1 MLIGSNSKYL
11 LKKTQAKARMFEYDV
26 PLEEHIVVEEEAI
39 KLLLIAIG
47 SLNEVSS
54 VVIKSDEVDQVRI
67 DQKLVSDLH
76 FSATFFDSLITST
89 IDPSEDYNYY
99 YLLGAASYYFCDY
112 VGSSRVMLSF
122 VDEQINVGGGGFEKG
137 VYQILNGSYQFDEIE
152 PLAQLF
158 EREIGLMVKE
168 YFDFFQTGIFPDFQR
183 NLQIYEKVLM
193 EGTNRESFLCGI
205 MVALIKKKTLNSAL
219 NLLPRYSL
227 VPSETWKS
235 KILDNNKLA
244 ELWPSQRKLGD
255 FGLFQGNSGVVQMPT
270 SSGKTTGIAIM
281 LQSSFITNPGK
292 NALIVAPFRALCK
305 EITRDLVAFFDND
318 SSVNVEEIFD
328 IPDKTDIEDF
338 VEDERNQVFV
348 LTPEK
353 LLYLL
358 RIDATILNEVSLVV
372 LDEAHLFDDPNR
384 GTRYELL
391 IATLKNFL
399 PEAAQT
405 VLISAVV
412 PNADVINDWINDGTG
427 VVISDNTI
435 KAVEK
440 SIAIGDWLGDRSRL
454 TFVNP
459 ENPDVELYYVPRV
472 VEIREL
478 GKFPQE
484 RKVRYFPELNLVKR
498 EKSKENGND
507 LSIYY
512 AIKLLHNGSVAVFCG
527 QKTTV
532 GSIVKRVLELEKR
545 NVDISIFA
553 DTCINNE
560 NLKISKLIEVNL
572 GEDSYY
578 SIGASKGI
586 FPHHADIPTGV
597 KYSIEYAMSEKLIS
611 FVVCT
616 STLAQGVNLPIK
628 YLIVSNIFQAGERM
642 SVRDFHNLIGR
653 TGRAGKHTEGS
664 VILTEPFIY
673 NNRQIWGSMYKWQ
686 GYKRLINASNSEP
699 CDSTIIQ
706 LVKPVYFRLEGL
718 QAEVPVSFFKIIL
731 EKYQHLDEYNNHM
744 GQIRELFVTKYPK
757 QIRQLDNTI
766 DRIESTLNE
775 IENYIASYLSR
786 DDIGFQITPEKIAM
800 ETLGYFLANEE
811 EKIKIIEMFTLIQE
825 YIRELP
831 SEDVKKLS
839 QTSIGVFQGKALLN
853 WTREEIDA
861 LIRIET
867 DSEII
872 KSIIPKIVG
881 MTKTTVIKNFV
892 DRFWL
897 KDICELWISGQSYV
911 AILQF
916 CQGNEIQ
923 ILYRGKPSDIR
934 IEDVVQICDKVFA
947 YENLLPIAAIQTF
960 LSDFEDF
967 NGELLFTLFSK
978 KMKYGLPDVLSIM
991 IYELGF
997 SDRHIAQLMSA
1008 LLPKGTRTKNEIR
1021 IFLRRNKVAFRRV
1034 LENYPSYFKSVLEII

>member
-1 MLIGSNSKYL
+1 MLIGNNSKYL

-26 PLEEHIVVEEEAI
+26 PLDDHIAVEEEAV

-54 VVIKSDEVDQVRI
+54 AVIKSGEVGQVMI
-67 DQKLVSDLH
+67 NQKLVSDLH
-76 FSATFFDSLITST
+76 FSATFFDSLVTST
-89 IDPSEDYNYY
+89 IGPSEDYNYF

-137 VYQILNGSYQFDEIE
+137 VYQILNGIYQFNEIE
-152 PLAQLF
+152 PLAQFF
-158 EREIGLMVKE
+158 EREIELMIKE

-183 NLQIYEKVLM
+183 NLQFYEKVLM

-205 MVALIKKKTLNSAL
+205 MIALIKKKTLNSAL
-219 NLLPRYSL
+219 NLLPRYSV

-244 ELWPSQRKLGD
+244 ELWPSQRKLGE
-255 FGLFQGNSGVVQMPT
+255 FGFFQGNSGVIQMPT

-281 LQSSFITNPGK
+281 LQSSFITNPRK
-292 NALIVAPFRALCK
+292 NALVIAPFRALCK

-338 VEDERNQVFV
+338 VEDERNVVFV

-358 RIDATILNEVSLVV
+358 RIDATILNEMSLVV
-372 LDEAHLFDDPNR
+372 FDEAHLFDDPNR

-399 PEAAQT
+399 PEATQT

-440 SIAIGDWLGDRSRL
+440 SIAIGDWLGHTSRL

-459 ENPDVELYYVPRV
+459 ENPDAELYYVPRV
-472 VEIREL
+472 VEMREL
-478 GKFPQE
+478 GKFPRE

-512 AIKLLHNGSVAVFCG
+512 AIKLLHHGSIAVFCG

-532 GSIVKRVLELEKR
+532 GGIVKRILELEKR
-545 NVDISIFA
+545 NIDIATFA
-553 DTCINNE
+553 NTCINNE
-560 NLKISKLIEVNL
+560 NIKISKLIEVNL

-578 SIGASKGI
+578 TIGASKGV
-586 FPHHADIPTGV
+586 FPHHADIPAGV
-597 KYSIEYAMSEKLIS
+597 KHSIEYAMSEKLIS

-616 STLAQGVNLPIK
+616 STLAQGINLPIK
-628 YLIVSNIFQAGERM
+628 YLIVSNVFQAGERI

-653 TGRAGKHTEGS
+653 TGRAGKYTEGS
-664 VILTEPFIY
+664 VILTEPFVY
-673 NNRQIWGSMYKWQ
+673 STRQTWDNSYKWKS
-686 GYKRLINASNSEP
+686 YKRLIDVSNSEP
-699 CDSTIIQ
+699 CDSTIVQ
-706 LVKPVYFRLEGL
+706 LVRPVYFRLEGS
-718 QAEVPVSFFKIIL
+718 QAEVPLSFFKIIL
-731 EKYQHLDEYNNHM
+731 EKYQHLDDYNIHM
-744 GQIRELFVTKYPK
+744 EQIRELFVTSYTK
-757 QIRQLDNTI
+757 QIRKLDNVI

-786 DDIGFQITPEKIAM
+786 DDIGFRVTPEKIAM
-800 ETLGYFLANEE
+800 ETLGYFLASEE
-811 EKIKIIEMFTLIQE
+811 EKKKIIEIFTLIQE
-825 YIRELP
+825 YIKELP
-831 SEDVKKLS
+831 TEDVKKLS
-839 QTSIGVFQGKALLN
+839 QTSIGIFQGKELLK
-853 WTREEIDA
+853 WTREEVKA
-861 LIRIET
+861 LIDIET
-867 DSEII
+867 NREII
-872 KSIIPKIVG
+872 ENIIPKIVG
-881 MTKTTVIKNFV
+881 MSTTTVIKNFI
-892 DRFWL
+892 DRAWL
-897 KDICELWISGQSYV
+897 KDICELWISGQSYAV
-911 AILQF
+911 ILQF
-916 CQGNEIQ
+916 CQENEIQ
-923 ILYRGKPSDIR
+923 LLYRGNPRDMR

-947 YENLLPIAAIQTF
+947 YESLLPIAAIQIF
-960 LSDFEDF
+960 LTDFEYF

-978 KMKYGLPDVLSIM
+978 KMKYGLPDILSIM
-991 IYELGF
+991 VYELGF
-997 SDRHIAQLMSA
+997 SDRYIAQLISA
-1008 LLPKGTRTKNEIR
+1008 LLPEGIRTKNEIR
-1021 IFLRRNKVAFRRV
+1021 IYLRRNKEYFRRV

>member
-1 MLIGSNSKYL
+1 MLIGSYSKYL
-11 LKKTQAKARMFEYDV
+11 LKKTQAKSRMFEYDV

-54 VVIKSDEVDQVRI
+54 AVIKSDEVGQLMI
-67 DQKLVSDLH
+67 DQKLLSDLH

-89 IDPSEDYNYY
+89 IDPSGDYNYF

-137 VYQILNGSYQFDEIE
+137 VYQILTGSYQFDGIE
-152 PLAQLF
+152 PLTQFF
-158 EREIGLMVKE
+158 EREIWLMVKE
-168 YFDFFQTGIFPDFQR
+168 YFDFFKTGIFPDFKR
-183 NLQIYEKVLM
+183 NLQLYEKVLM

-205 MVALIKKKTLNSAL
+205 MIALIKKKTLNSAL
-219 NLLPRYSL
+219 NLLPKYSL
-227 VPSETWKS
+227 VPIETWKS

-244 ELWPSQRKLGD
+244 ELWPSQRKLGE
-255 FGLFQGNSGVVQMPT
+255 FGFFQGNSGVIQMPT

-338 VEDERNQVFV
+338 VEDERNLAFV

-358 RIDATILNEVSLVV
+358 RIDATILNEMSLVV
-372 LDEAHLFDDPNR
+372 FDEAHLFDDPKR

-427 VVISDNTI
+427 VVISDNSI

-459 ENPDVELYYVPRV
+459 ENPDIELYYVPRV

-478 GKFPQE
+478 GMLPQE
-484 RKVRYFPELNLVKR
+484 RKVRYFPELNLQDR
-498 EKSKENGND
+498 EKSDKNRND

-512 AIKLLHNGSVAVFCG
+512 AIKLLHNGSIAIFCG

-532 GSIVKRVLELEKR
+532 GGIVNRILDLEKR
-545 NVDISIFA
+545 NTDISMFA

-578 SIGASKGI
+578 TIGASKGI

-597 KYSIEYAMSEKLIS
+597 KYSIEYAMSVKLIS

-628 YLIVSNIFQAGERM
+628 YLIVSNIFQAGERI

-673 NNRQIWGSMYKWQ
+673 NNRQTWSSRYKWE
-686 GYKRLINASNSEP
+686 GYKRLIDASNSEP

-706 LVKPVYFRLEGL
+706 LVKPVYFRLEGFQGETPL
-718 QAEVPVSFFKIIL
+718 NFFKIIL
-731 EKYQHLDEYNNHM
+731 EKYQNLDDYNDHM
-744 GQIRELFVTKYPK
+744 RQVRELFLTKYPK
-757 QIRQLDNTI
+757 QIRQLDKAI

-786 DDIGFQITPEKIAM
+786 GDIGFQATPEEIAM
-800 ETLGYFLANEE
+800 ETLGYFLASEE
-811 EKIKIIEMFTLIQE
+811 EKKKIVDIFTRIQE

-831 SEDVKKLS
+831 AEDVKKLS
-839 QTSIGVFQGKALLN
+839 QTSIGIFQGKVLLK
-853 WTREEIDA
+853 WTREEVEA

-872 KSIIPKIVG
+872 ENVIPKILG
-881 MTKTTVIKNFV
+881 MTTTTVIKNFI
-892 DRFWL
+892 DRAWL
-897 KDICELWISGQSYV
+897 KDICELWISGQSYA

-923 ILYRGKPSDIR
+923 ILYRGKPSNMR
-934 IEDVVQICDKVFA
+934 IEDIVQICDKVFA

-960 LSDFEDF
+960 LADFEDF
-967 NGELLFTLFSK
+967 NEELLFTLFSK
-978 KMKYGLPDVLSIM
+978 KMKYGLPNILSIM
-991 IYELGF
+991 VYELGF
-997 SDRHIAQLMSA
+997 SDRYIAQLISA
-1008 LLPKGTRTKNEIR
+1008 SLPTGTRTKNEIR
-1021 IFLRRNKVAFRRV
+1021 IFLRRNKEDFRSI
-1034 LENYPSYFKSVLEII
+1034 LENYPSYFKSVLEIM